1 MPRSIHIR
9 RLASAIA
16 CAIAAGTIAVPL
28 ASGFVTEHSP
38 SQNRVD
44 LRNAY
49 GPPDPWQ
56 YRFLVTDNSASQ
68 NQLHPGPSLA
78 RPTGYRFITENSAS
92 QNRLPSVAA
101 SNSVPA
107 LPQGFDWTAAAIGA
121 AGVVTLTL
129 LTTAAVLAARRTR
142 GHVASALGWGGILLL
157 SSVLAGQHAKELHD
171 ERVAFSPQ
179 DPGSPVR

>member
-1 MPRSIHIR
+1 VPRSTHIR
-9 RLASAIA
+9 RLASVIA

-49 GPPDPWQ
+49 GPPDPWE
-56 YRFLVTDNSASQ
+56 YRFLITDNSASQ
-68 NQLHPGPSLA
+68 KQLHP

-101 SNSVPA
+101 SNVVPA

-121 AGVVTLTL
+121 AGALTLTL
-129 LTTAAVLAARRTR
+129 LTTAAVLAARHTR
-142 GHVASALGWGGILLL
+142 GHVASA
-157 SSVLAGQHAKELHD
+157 S
-171 ERVAFSPQ
+171 
-179 DPGSPVR
+179 